1 MDGLPARWCMT
12 LINVILFLLV
22 LDVILWLLWLAGGE
36 PVC

>member
-1 MDGLPARWCMT
+1 MT

-36 PVC
+36 LVC